1 MVVGAFPAVKLAVLA
16 FKQLSKP
23 IANIMKERAKSHPFF
38 RKYICMPPAQF
49 YNWVEVQTRM
59 WVLNLGK
66 PVKIPQL
73 NETQAIELGAN
84 LLGETI
90 IYSIGAGLLIFEY
103 KRQSNKETAREEM
116 AIEEQRELQFTLQE
130 LALNIER
137 QDAQIR
143 HLQRTV
149 AELES
154 RTWLPKIKILGTNKD
169 DDDDNKPPEPT
180 PPPPTPPIPT
190 PQLETAGETSA
201 QAKATPAVIK
211 SSTKH

>member
-23 IANIMKERAKSHPFF
+23 IANVMKERAKSHPFF

-49 YNWVEVQTRM
+49 YNWMEVKTRM

-66 PVKIPQL
+66 PVKIPEL

-103 KRQSNKETAREEM
+103 KRQSAKEYAREDQ
-116 AIEEQRELQFTLQE
+116 ILEEKRELQWTLQE

-154 RTWLPKIKILGTNKD
+154 RKWLPRIKILGSSKD
-169 DDDDNKPPEPT
+169 DDDNDNPPPGPT
-180 PPPPTPPIPT
+180 PPPPSPQPQSNTTAQTTP
-190 PQLETAGETSA
+190 E
-201 QAKATPAVIK
+201 VIE